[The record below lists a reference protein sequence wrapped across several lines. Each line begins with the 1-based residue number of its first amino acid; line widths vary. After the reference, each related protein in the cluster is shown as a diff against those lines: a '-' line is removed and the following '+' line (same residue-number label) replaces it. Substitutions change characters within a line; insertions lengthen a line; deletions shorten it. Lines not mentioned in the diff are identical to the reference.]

1 MSGESM
7 DKESKIPFL
16 LNLVDDEDYEIRK
29 NILKELSAYGD
40 DLEEKLLAYSNFLS
54 PSKIEVLTPLFEE
67 KRRNKLIDNWKL
79 WFSEPEDAK
88 QLEMAM
94 DMIARYQ
101 LGASYPSKLP
111 ELLDEFSA
119 EFKEKYSNGNE
130 IDLANFL
137 FKEKEL
143 QGEKKDYYNP
153 FNSNLVYV
161 LETKKGLPISLA
173 IIYILIGR
181 RLGLNVEGCNF
192 PGHFLAKTYIENE
205 LALIDGFNGGRIIF
219 EKDIQV
225 MVEDSQG
232 VIMNIIKTK
241 TPASLIIRRTLN
253 NLIYAY
259 QAKSDKINSDFF
271 SVLQHQII

>member
-1 MSGESM
+1 M

-16 LNLVDDEDYEIRK
+16 LNLIDDEDYEIRK
-29 NILKELSAYGD
+29 NILKELSTYGD
-40 DLEEKLLAYSNFLS
+40 DLEEKLLEYSNFIS
-54 PSKIEVLTPLFEE
+54 PSKLEVLTPLFEE
-67 KRRNKLIDNWKL
+67 KRRNKLKDNWKS
-79 WFSEPEDAK
+79 WFDVPDDAR

-101 LGASYPSKLP
+101 LGVSYPVKLP
-111 ELLDEFSA
+111 DLLDEIA
-119 EFKEKYSNGNE
+119 DEFAAKFPDGNE

-137 FKEKEL
+137 FKEKAL

-173 IIYILIGR
+173 IIYILIGK

-192 PGHFLAKTYIENE
+192 PGHFLAKTYVENE

-225 MVEDSQG
+225 LVEDSQG

-241 TPASLIIRRTLN
+241 TPAALIIRRTLN

-259 QAKSDKINSDFF
+259 QAKSDKVNSDFF
-271 SVLQHQII
+271 AFLQNQII